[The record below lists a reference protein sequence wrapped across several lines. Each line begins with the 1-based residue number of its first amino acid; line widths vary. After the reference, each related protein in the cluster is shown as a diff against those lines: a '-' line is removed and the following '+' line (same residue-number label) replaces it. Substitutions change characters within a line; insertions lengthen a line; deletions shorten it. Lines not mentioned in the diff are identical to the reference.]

1 VRYHIRVTPI
11 PDEPLI
17 LDRRQALDGL
27 GWLNGHLA
35 DGSLIAAEAFPETGG
50 YMIAEAANLEALT
63 GLLAS
68 YPLLHTIRMDINEL
82 VTLEEGFA
90 VLLAAIDKRERIRS

>member
-1 VRYHIRVTPI
+1 MRFHISVTPNA
-11 PDEPLI
+11 DEPLI
-17 LDRRQALDGL
+17 LTRGQALDAL

-35 DGSLIAAEAFPETGG
+35 DGALVAAEAFPETGG
-50 YMIAEAANLEALT
+50 YMIAEADSREVLS

-90 VLLAAIDKRERIRS
+90 VLLDAIDKRERIRS